1 MFPRE
6 TVFSR
11 FLKHLGRKPTEYGN
25 IQQAFYAKP
34 APHPKPR
41 LSIWSDRKTKI
52 EMRKRKKL
60 KLLGLKTTRIS

>member
-11 FLKHLGRKPTEYGN
+11 FLKHLGCKSTEYGN
-25 IQQAFYAKP
+25 IQQTFYAKP

-52 EMRKRKKL
+52 ENEEEQK
-60 KLLGLKTTRIS
+60 I